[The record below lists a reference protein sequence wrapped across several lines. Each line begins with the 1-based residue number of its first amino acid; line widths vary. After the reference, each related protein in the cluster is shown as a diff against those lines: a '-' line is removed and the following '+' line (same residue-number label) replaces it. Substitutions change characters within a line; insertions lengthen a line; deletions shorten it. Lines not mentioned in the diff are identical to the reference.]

1 MEKVRAGEDVVIRAS
16 TWNAFVDA
24 ANYVK
29 EVRQN
34 RSAKGVSSGLDVG
47 IVRIKN
53 AESAA

>member
-1 MEKVRAGEDVVIRAS
+1 MEKVRAGEAVSIKAS

-29 EVRQN
+29 EARQN
-34 RSAKGVSSGLDVG
+34 RSAKGVSAGLDVG

-53 AESAA
+53 R